1 MAVQRSSPT
10 GRPRGR
16 TSAAFLVAQVGSHAA
31 GKFAERLV
39 PLGLSP
45 PHAGIF
51 RVLGGSEGLSQQ
63 ALGAIL
69 GILPSRLVAL
79 VDELEELGHLERR
92 DSADDRR
99 SYALHLTS
107 KGRAMLENIGRIAR
121 EHDAAICSS
130 LTDQERETL
139 GKLLQRV
146 ADEQGL
152 TPGVHPGFK
161 RLGRAASRG
170 GDVKQR
176 GHR

>member
-10 GRPRGR
+10 GPPRGR

-31 GKFAERLV
+31 SKFAERLA

-63 ALGAIL
+63 GLGAIL

-79 VDELEELGHLERR
+79 VDELEELGFVERR

-99 SYALHLTS
+99 SYALHLTA
-107 KGRAMLENIGRIAR
+107 KGRAMLENIGRVAR

-130 LTDQERETL
+130 LTDPEREMLST
-139 GKLLQRV
+139 LLQRV

-161 RLGRAASRG
+161 RLGRATARG
-170 GDVKQR
+170 GASKRR